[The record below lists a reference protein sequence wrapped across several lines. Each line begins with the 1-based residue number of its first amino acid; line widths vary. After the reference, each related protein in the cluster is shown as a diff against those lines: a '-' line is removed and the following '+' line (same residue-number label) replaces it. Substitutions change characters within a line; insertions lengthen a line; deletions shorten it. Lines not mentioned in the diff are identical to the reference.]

1 MYAVINLPGSQ
12 HFAYY
17 GPDTRANC
25 QQWLADRVKMLS
37 RTEQPTALLPQRV
50 VPNNEAQRWRYRDG
64 TRVIREVDI
73 VTQINLELDRLGWS
87 SDTAP
92 EGETCLDAFPT
103 EDTGV
108 VALEDTQET
117 TLFDGAGLLSTLTA
131 LPAEIEWE
139 DLWQAILP
147 YATQP

>member
-1 MYAVINLPGSQ
+1 M
-12 HFAYY
+12 AYKIE
-17 GPDTRANC
+17 TRDYFG
-25 QQWLADRVKMLS
+25 QWSDAPIGD
-37 RTEQPTALLPQRV
+37 PTANQFATAA
-50 VPNNEAQRWRYRDG
+50 EAEGAVAQLRTLGEDWADSPYRI
-64 TRVIREVDI
+64 VEVDI

-92 EGETCLDAFPT
+92 EGETCVDAFPT

-108 VALEDTQET
+108 VVLEDTQET
-117 TLFDGAGLLSTLTA
+117 TMFDGAGLLSVLTA

-147 YATQP
+147 YATEA